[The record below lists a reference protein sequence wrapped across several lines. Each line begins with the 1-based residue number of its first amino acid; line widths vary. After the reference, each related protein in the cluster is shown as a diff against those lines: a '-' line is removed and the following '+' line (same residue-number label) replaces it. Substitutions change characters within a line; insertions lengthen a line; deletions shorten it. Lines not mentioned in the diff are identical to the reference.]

1 MIKEYNYYITTNRFS
16 QIAEELETTV
26 RSYAEVIGKDE
37 KQETE
42 LREKARKLCTKHL
55 VSSGLRNE
63 SNSFI
68 NIDAE
73 FFEGGEL
80 IEENLNRFIKD
91 VLKAHGYQKVL
102 WEYMGTTGMMTE
114 ISKSAMKADG
124 FNYENYLP
132 AGLKEKEAA
141 KNAIR
146 LNRNFNRLKDDSGFD
161 WSRGYDPNDT
171 IEKKGW
177 FSDYDENG
185 VWTRF
190 VTEHEKEKLE
200 KVNNPEKTY
209 KIRLIKTQT
218 GYMLYDPGMILLNP
232 ILLWYLTQNDDIYGA
247 EESDTIKLVEAIK
260 TQISELKKE
269 KITEISFGSLKNKNA
284 KDIEV
289 LCEKYKAVLGDAA
302 ENKLTA
308 VDSSKAEYQA
318 EENIRLE
325 KNAFVEENSSKLQKK
340 IAIILK
346 AKPQAKPE
354 EITSALETGKT
365 EIALDILEESDA
377 KLAGFTEEE
386 YESFMAQAA
395 ELPSA
400 KRTDFAKAAAVI
412 SKNWSEYKSCGK
424 TKQEC
429 INLIFDYVKD
439 SKENDFNYELNLKQ
453 VLEEDISLT
462 SENAGEVISYDVKT
476 VEKIIKEKLPMEN
489 QGAALEYIAS
499 LPDQPDSVKIEVFKT
514 LSAAVKNY
522 LIVRMSTGMSI
533 KELFDYAVKSRGG
546 KLPKASFTPP
556 VTGYINPNAQ
566 NQTAKDLTGEK
577 CIYFEGKVSSLF
589 EELMNK
595 NTPQKE
601 VSLDVLGAAYE
612 KTVSK
617 KNRKTVKIGFKISET
632 LKESGEEITGTSAS
646 YDIGEEKTI
655 NPLILAVL
663 KTIYVS
669 EPENL
674 KKITELAKVSENR
687 EEFISAVAKD
697 FNVEYNLA
705 DEATRE
711 LFTEQHKNVPQALLT
726 DYVQDFE
733 DEAEKH
739 ITSENYLSSKNIQ
752 IEPVFRQISQ
762 KEIQQSESET
772 EEKLQNKIALPFGY
786 KLMKEKSSIG
796 GVLESITRVPSRLY
810 KDSIFTEFKPALKR
824 AESIEE
830 TSLSEEEKQT
840 VKLLIAEMNESEKE
854 ELVYAAGEDWNN
866 ITPFLI
872 REFLWRKKNN
882 RSVKNLSQEIK
893 VYEKLGELPQ
903 SELEKYLTSSAVNGN
918 DKTVSFDSQSMTF
931 TSTESDKTST
941 VSSET
946 TETSLVPVTKLTQ
959 EEKEELQ
966 KKYGIKAE
974 SLSPVIKEY
983 IKSGKWKKEFSE
995 ATAAK
1000 TIEKSTDSKDTSETK
1015 TKADNKTVSEA
1026 TQSASY
1032 KEEQKKTVQLLL
1044 NEMPETER
1052 AEMIASFGSDE
1063 NAITP
1068 LLLKEY
1074 LWRKKNKKGIRNL
1087 KSEISSFEKLS
1098 TIPQQEL
1105 EKFLTSTAVNGSVKK
1120 ISFDRNSLSFNTSSL
1135 NTAAVNQNPTYNT
1148 VSGIK
1153 TSSATATQ
1161 EPISATTSAAT
1172 TNIPVVKLTAEEKHH
1187 YSQTYGLPTEGLS
1200 PVVQSYIKSGAWK
1213 KASGTARVNETFN
1226 SSTSFSSDSFIQ
1238 NSDQKDSGY
1247 MTPSLTNGSL
1257 SHTGTLNP
1265 SVSAKHHT
1273 ELPHSVIQT
1282 HTSKLGASATG
1293 SNTTWQD
1300 SLTGSSGEVSN
1311 GTQTS
1316 PISDTLKESL
1326 THLAEQ
1332 RHAKKQQSQEMTKLD
1347 RINSNYEHDKA
1358 VLAKNDP
1365 LFAKNQ
1371 FWDVGHA
1378 EGSGEMTNSEMV
1390 KAASRTNNETKIN
1403 LLGGI

>member
-37 KQETE
+37 KQEIE
-42 LREKARKLCTKHL
+42 LREKARELCTKHL
-55 VSSGLRNE
+55 VSSGLRNK

-124 FNYENYLP
+124 YSYENYLP
-132 AGLKEKEAA
+132 SSLKEKEAA

-161 WSRGYDPNDT
+161 WSKGYDPNDT

-185 VWTRF
+185 IWTLF
-190 VTEHEKEKLE
+190 TLDDKSETTPNKSGK
-200 KVNNPEKTY
+200 
-209 KIRLIKTQT
+209 KISSIKLIKTEH

-232 ILLWYLTQNDDIYGA
+232 ILLWYLTQTDEIYGL
-247 EESDTIKLVEAIK
+247 EESDTVKLVKTIK
-260 TQISELKKE
+260 AQLAEKGNA
-269 KITEISFGSLKNKNA
+269 KITEISFGTLKHKSS
-284 KDIEV
+284 KEIDS
-289 LCEKYKAVLGDAA
+289 LCEKYKAVLGDLA
-302 ENKLTA
+302 EKKLTP
-308 VDSSKAEYQA
+308 VDSKKAEWQA
-318 EENIRLE
+318 EENIRLD
-325 KNAFVEENSSKLQKK
+325 KNIVIEENSSKLQKK
-340 IAIILK
+340 IAAVLK
-346 AKPQAKPE
+346 VKPE
-354 EITSALETGKT
+354 VRAEDIVSALENGKT
-365 EIALDILEESDA
+365 EIALDILEAEDA
-377 KLAGFTEEE
+377 KVAGFTEEE
-386 YESFMAQAA
+386 FQSFMEQAA
-395 ELPSA
+395 ELPVG
-400 KRTDFAKAAAVI
+400 KRLEFAKVAAVI
-412 SKNWSEYKSCGK
+412 SSRWNEYKSCGK
-424 TKQEC
+424 TKAEC
-429 INLIFDYVKD
+429 ISLLYDFVKNG
-439 SKENDFNYELNLKQ
+439 KENEFNYELTLSQ
-453 VLEEDISLT
+453 VLKEDASVEVET
-462 SENAGEVISYDVKT
+462 TGSEVNYDVKT
-476 VEKIIKEKLPMEN
+476 VEKIIKEKLPQEN
-489 QGAALEYIAS
+489 QGAALEYLAS
-499 LPDQPDSVKIEVFKT
+499 LPEQTDSLKVKVYKI
-514 LSAAVKNY
+514 LCAAIKNY
-522 LIVRMSTGMSI
+522 LTVRMSTGMSI
-533 KELFDYAVKSRGG
+533 KELFDYAVKTCGG

-556 VTGYINPNAQ
+556 VVGYIGSAGTNAAQ
-566 NQTAKDLTGEK
+566 AKDTTGEK
-577 CIYFEGKVSSLF
+577 RIYFEGKVSSLF
-589 EELMNK
+589 EELISK
-595 NTPQKE
+595 TAPQKE
-601 VSLDVLGAAYE
+601 VSLEVLEAAYE
-612 KTVSK
+612 KSVSK
-617 KNRKTVKIGFKISET
+617 KNRKIVKIGFKPSSVENQNFMV
-632 LKESGEEITGTSAS
+632 
-646 YDIGEEKTI
+646 YDTADENTI
-655 NPLILAVL
+655 NSVILAVL
-663 KTIYVS
+663 KLLYVA
-669 EPENL
+669 EPEYG
-674 KKITELAKVSENR
+674 KKIVEIAKISETREDFVRAVSK
-687 EEFISAVAKD
+687 EFQL
-697 FNVEYNLA
+697 EYNFT
-705 DEATRE
+705 DEAARE
-711 LFTEQHKNVPQALLT
+711 LYTVQNKNVPQQLLT

-733 DEAEKH
+733 DEAEKLV
-739 ITSENYLSSKNIQ
+739 TSENYVSSKNIQ
-752 IEPVFRQISQ
+752 IAPVFRQISQ
-762 KEIQQSESET
+762 KEVELAE
-772 EEKLQNKIALPFGY
+772 NKNRIALPSGTRF
-786 KLMKEKSSIG
+786 MAQKSTAG

-810 KDSIFTEFKPALKR
+810 TESSFAETKSVTKR
-824 AESIEE
+824 AATPEE
-830 TSLSEEEKQT
+830 AFLSEEEKQT

-854 ELVYAAGEDWNN
+854 ELIYAAGEDWNN

-882 RSVKNLSQEIK
+882 RSVKNLSEEIK
-893 VYEKLGELPQ
+893 VYEKLAELPKN
-903 SELEKYLTSSAVNGN
+903 ELEKYLTSSVVNGN
-918 DKTVSFDSQSMTF
+918 EKTVSFDSQTMSF
-931 TSTESDKTST
+931 
-941 VSSET
+941 
-946 TETSLVPVTKLTQ
+946 TETMTGEHSVTSQSMPVVPVTKLTQ

-983 IKSGKWKKEFSE
+983 IKSGEWKKEFSE

-1015 TKADNKTVSEA
+1015 TEADNKTVSEA

-1052 AEMIASFGSDE
+1052 KEMIASFGSDQST
-1063 NAITP
+1063 ITP
-1068 LLLKEY
+1068 LLIKEY
-1074 LWRKKNKKGIRNL
+1074 IWRKKNKKGIKNL
-1087 KSEISSFEKLS
+1087 ISEIASFEKLS

-1105 EKFLTSTAVNGSVKK
+1105 EKFLTSTAVNGSVKNV
-1120 ISFDRNSLSFNTSSL
+1120 SFDRNSLSFNTSSL
-1135 NTAAVNQNPTYNT
+1135 NTAVVNSNPIHNS
-1148 VSGIK
+1148 VSEK
-1153 TSSATATQ
+1153 HSSSATATQ

-1226 SSTSFSSDSFIQ
+1226 SSTSFSSDSFMQ

-1257 SHTGTLNP
+1257 SYTGILNP

-1273 ELPHSVIQT
+1273 ELPHSAIQT
-1282 HTSKLGASATG
+1282 YTSKVGATATG

-1347 RINSNYEHDKA
+1347 RINANYEHDKA

-1371 FWDVGHA
+1371 FWDVGRA
-1378 EGSGEMTNSEMV
+1378 EESGEKLDQNTLKNFVNSQTE
-1390 KAASRTNNETKIN
+1390 KQLENINNTKSRVE
-1403 LLGGI
+1403 L